1 VGTVIIIPKLVIHLA
16 LLAMCAGAG
25 SRAADATGNPDFPV
39 AIRLLGSDQV
49 SAPDLRG
56 AEEIASAIL
65 ASASVHVRWQVGD
78 TIQPAAET
86 IDIRFV
92 HSKLLSTTP
101 RSVAEASGDRITVFL
116 DRVSDYANRNPLY
129 MPRVLGHVLA
139 HEIGHVLQ
147 GTSRHSCTGV
157 MKAHWDEDD
166 YITMRSKNIGFS
178 REDAVAIASHR
189 ARNRARATQ

>member
-1 VGTVIIIPKLVIHLA
+1 MVITMKSAIHLV
-16 LLAMCAGAG
+16 LLTMSG
-25 SRAADATGNPDFPV
+25 SVGSWAANATGNPDFPV
-39 AIRLLGSDQV
+39 AIRLLSSDQV

-56 AEEIASAIL
+56 AKEVASAIL
-65 ASASVHVRWQVGD
+65 ASASVHVRWQGGD

-116 DRVSDYANRNPLY
+116 DRVSDYANRNPLH

-147 GTSRHSCTGV
+147 GTGRHSRTGV

-166 YITMRSKNIGFS
+166 YITMRSKNIGFT
-178 REDAVAIASHR
+178 REDAVAIASHLG
-189 ARNRARATQ
+189 RNRARATE

>member
-1 VGTVIIIPKLVIHLA
+1 MVILTKSAIHLV
-16 LLAMCAGAG
+16 LLIMSG
-25 SRAADATGNPDFPV
+25 SVGCWAATATGNPDFPV
-39 AIRLLGSDQV
+39 VIRLLSSSQV

-56 AEEIASAIL
+56 AKEVVSAIL
-65 ASASVHVRWQVGD
+65 ASASVYVRWQGGD
-78 TIQPAAET
+78 TIQPAVES

-116 DRVSDYANRNPLY
+116 DRVSDYANQNPLF
-129 MPRVLGHVLA
+129 MPRILGHVLA

-147 GTSRHSCTGV
+147 GTGRHSRTGV

-166 YITMRSKNIGFS
+166 YITMRSKNVEFT
-178 REDAVAIASHR
+178 REDAVAIASHLAWIR
-189 ARNRARATQ
+189 APATE